1 MIKLNHI
8 KVTNIHEKLEHTD
21 SYSVLT

>member
-1 MIKLNHI
+1 MIKLNRI

>member
-21 SYSVLT
+21 SYLVLT